1 MIRYASMNHEHP
13 SPAAKYDRAF
23 AIGVMLNI
31 VFIIIE
37 AAFGII
43 SGSLALLADAGHN
56 ISDVVGLL
64 LAWGASYLS
73 RRKPSERRTYGWHS
87 SSILAA
93 MLNAV
98 ILVLAVGAIAWEAVK
113 RLAHPATVA
122 GKTIITVAVIGMIIN
137 TITALLFRSG
147 RKSDLNIRGAFLHM
161 AADAA
166 VSAGVAVAGVVILL
180 SGWQWLDP
188 ALSLLIAAAILAGTW
203 GLLREAVNLALDAVP
218 AGIDRGAVE
227 AYLQS
232 LPGVSA
238 VHDLHIWGLST
249 SETALTA
256 HLVKATAADDD
267 ALIAQAS
274 RELHER
280 FKIAHTTLQW
290 ERSTAQCPS
299 GLACENNDSIR
310 NRE

>member
-1 MIRYASMNHEHP
+1 MNHQHH
-13 SPAAKYDRAF
+13 SLNGKYDRVF
-23 AIGVMLNI
+23 AISVALNI
-31 VFIIIE
+31 AFVIIE
-37 AAFGII
+37 AVFGVM

-56 ISDVVGLL
+56 LSDVAGLL
-64 LAWGASYLS
+64 LAWGANFLS
-73 RRKPSERRTYGWHS
+73 RRKPSKHRTYGWHG

-98 ILVLAVGAIAWEAVK
+98 ILLLAVGAIAWEAVK
-113 RLAHPATVA
+113 RIAHPAPVA
-122 GKTIITVAVIGMIIN
+122 GATVIIVAVIGMAIN
-137 TITALLFRSG
+137 TATALLFRSG

-166 VSAGVAVAGVVILL
+166 VSAGVAVAGAAILL

-188 ALSLLIAAAILAGTW
+188 ALSLLIAAVILAGTW
-203 GLLREAVNLALDAVP
+203 GLLRESVNLALDAVP

-249 SETALTA
+249 SEAALTA
-256 HLVKATAADDD
+256 HLVKAAAADDD

-280 FKIAHTTLQW
+280 FKIAHSTLQW
-290 ERSTAQCPS
+290 ERSAAQCPS
-299 GLACENNDSIR
+299 GQICENNG
-310 NRE
+310 N

>member
-113 RLAHPATVA
+113 RLAHPAPVA

-161 AADAA
+161 AADAT

-188 ALSLLIAAAILAGTW
+188 ALSLLIATTILAGTW

-218 AGIDRGAVE
+218 TGIDRGAVE

-232 LPGVSA
+232 LPGVNA